1 MAFEWKWT
9 VVMTR
14 HHNDPID
21 DAIDEVENSNTLKRI
36 AFIVALICLASSLA
50 GLFFL
55 VTRLI
60 LPRGFF

>member
-1 MAFEWKWT
+1 
-9 VVMTR
+9 MTR

-21 DAIDEVENSNTLKRI
+21 DAIDEVESSNTLKRI
-36 AFIVALICLASSLA
+36 VFVVALICLASSLA

>member
-1 MAFEWKWT
+1 
-9 VVMTR
+9 MTQ
-14 HHNDPID
+14 HQNDPID
-21 DAIDEVENSNTLKRI
+21 DAINEVESSNGLKRVVFLV
-36 AFIVALICLASSLA
+36 AFICLASSLV